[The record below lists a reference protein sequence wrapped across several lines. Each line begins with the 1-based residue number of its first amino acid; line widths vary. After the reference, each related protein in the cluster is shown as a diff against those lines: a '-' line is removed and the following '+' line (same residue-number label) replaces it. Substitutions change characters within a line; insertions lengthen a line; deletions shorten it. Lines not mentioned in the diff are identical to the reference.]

1 MYQYNF
7 TFSLYQQFLLKTMLF
22 CCFSVCYDVNNLYA
36 QEPLWDYYL
45 EKFCQKDFY
54 GRTFSEE
61 EVQDLYAIREHPFN
75 INSVTK
81 NDLERLFFLESIQIE
96 DIFYY
101 LYRYGPMKS
110 LGELQLITSLGYE
123 EREFLKFFLYVAD
136 KPVEKS
142 RLSFKNLLKD
152 SRYSFTTR
160 LDIPLYQRDGYK
172 NYSDS
177 ILLKTPDKKYLGN
190 ALYHYVK
197 LQYDYRNRISWG
209 LTAVKDAGEPFGN
222 NLNRAYDSY
231 SFHLLLKNLSFVE
244 TMVLG
249 DYRVRTGEGL
259 VFGSSFSM
267 GKEFDVTMNRQVINR
282 YTSTDEYAFLRG
294 AAATLKWGAFRCTP
308 FLSFRRMDASIDG
321 NGYIESLKTDGY
333 HRTWTE
339 YRRKRNVF
347 SSLYGTHLSWNREN
361 YKLGV
366 TGYYQHWN
374 REFSTGTTLYKHYAP
389 QGNEFWGVSADY
401 GLAFGQWFYSGE
413 TAYSGLY
420 HGVATVHKLLYRPT
434 ANLKLFALYRLY
446 SYRYYA
452 QYAGGFAEGNKT
464 QNESGFYFGAD
475 CQPWRFVR
483 LKGAFDYYYFPW
495 PKYGLDHSSAGYQI
509 RLQSEIKQNERM
521 RYSLTYTFKKKEKF
535 NVFHYT
541 HRLRL
546 KWVFQPVEHWV
557 LQTECAGVG
566 AHKEGGSREYGAL
579 IGESCSWV
587 MNSLLKTTI
596 TCAYAQARGSLCSL
610 SLYEPGLLYAFSF
623 NNYYDPVLRT
633 AAVVRLDLGKHFLL
647 LFKYGM
653 SRYFHTEE
661 ISSGRQRIEGALKQD
676 LNLQLRIKF

>member
-1 MYQYNF
+1 MYQHKF
-7 TFSLYQQFLLKTMLF
+7 CFSIYRQLLLKTMLLV
-22 CCFSVCYDVNNLYA
+22 CFSVLCVVENLNA

-45 EKFCQKDFY
+45 EKFCQEDFY
-54 GRTFSEE
+54 ERTVSEE
-61 EVQDLYAIREHPFN
+61 EIQDLYTLHEHPFN
-75 INSVTK
+75 INTVTK
-81 NDLERLFFLESIQIE
+81 NDLERLFFLESVQIE
-96 DIFYY
+96 DILYY

-110 LGELQLITSLGYE
+110 LGELQLISSLGYE
-123 EREFLKFFLYVAD
+123 EREFLRFFLYVDD

-142 RLSFKNLLKD
+142 HLSFKNLLKEGK
-152 SRYSFTTR
+152 YSFTTR

-172 NYSDS
+172 DYPDS

-209 LTAVKDAGEPFGN
+209 LTAVKDAGEPFAN
-222 NLNRAYDSY
+222 NLNKGYDSY

-249 DYRVRTGEGL
+249 DYRIRTGEGL
-259 VFGSSFSM
+259 VFGPSFSM

-282 YTSTDEYAFLRG
+282 HTSTDEYSFLRG
-294 AAATLKWGAFRCTP
+294 AALTLKWGSLRCTP
-308 FLSFRRMDASIDG
+308 FLSFRRLDASLSDE
-321 NGYIESLKTDGY
+321 GYIESLKTDGY

-339 YRRKRNVF
+339 YGRKGNVF
-347 SSLYGTHLSWNREN
+347 SGLYGSHFSWNKKS
-361 YKLGV
+361 YKLGL

-374 REFSTGTTLYKHYAP
+374 REFSTGTALYKRYAP
-389 QGNEFWGVSADY
+389 QGKTFWGLSADY
-401 GLAFGQWFYSGE
+401 GVAFGPWFYSGE

-420 HGVATVHKLLYRPT
+420 RGWATVHKLLYRPLPD
-434 ANLKLFALYRLY
+434 LKLFTLYRLY

-452 QYAGGFAEGNKT
+452 QYAGAFSEGDKT
-464 QNESGFYFGAD
+464 QNESGFYLGAEYL
-475 CQPWRFVR
+475 PWRFVR
-483 LKGAFDYYYFPW
+483 LTGAFDYYYFPW

-509 RLQSEIKQNERM
+509 RLQSEIKQNDRM
-521 RYSLTYTFKKKEKF
+521 RYSCTYSFKKKEKF

-541 HRLRL
+541 NRLRL
-546 KWVFQPVEHWV
+546 KFVFQPTEHWV

-587 MNSLLKTTI
+587 MNSLLKTTF
-596 TCAYAQARGSLCSL
+596 TCAYVQARGSLCSL
-610 SLYEPGLLYAFSF
+610 SLYEPGLLYSFSF
-623 NNYYDPVLRT
+623 NNFYDPVLRT

-676 LNLQLRIKF
+676 LNMQLRIRF

>member
-1 MYQYNF
+1 M
-7 TFSLYQQFLLKTMLF
+7 
-22 CCFSVCYDVNNLYA
+22 
-36 QEPLWDYYL
+36 
-45 EKFCQKDFY
+45 
-54 GRTFSEE
+54 
-61 EVQDLYAIREHPFN
+61 QDLYAIREHPFN
-75 INSVTK
+75 INTVTR
-81 NDLERLFFLESIQIE
+81 NDLERLCFLESVQIE
-96 DIFYY
+96 EICYY

-110 LGELQLITSLGYE
+110 LGELQLIRSLGYE
-123 EREFLKFFLYVAD
+123 EREFLRFFLYVDD

-152 SRYSFTTR
+152 GRYSFTTR
-160 LDIPLYQRDGYK
+160 MDIPLYQRDGYK
-172 NYSDS
+172 NYPDS
-177 ILLKTPDKKYLGN
+177 VLLKTPDKKYLGN

-321 NGYIESLKTDGY
+321 NGCIESLKTDGY

-339 YRRKRNVF
+339 YRRKGNVF
-347 SSLYGTHLSWNREN
+347 SSLYGTHLSWNRES

-374 REFSTGTTLYKHYAP
+374 REFSTGTALYKRYAP
-389 QGNEFWGVSADY
+389 QGDEFWGVSADY
-401 GLAFGQWFYSGE
+401 GMALGQWCLSGE

-420 HGVATVHKLLYRPT
+420 HGVATIHKLLYRPT
-434 ANLKLFALYRLY
+434 ANLRLFALYRLY

-452 QYAGGFAEGNKT
+452 QYAGGFSEGDKT

-483 LKGAFDYYYFPW
+483 LTGAFDYYYFPW

-509 RLQSEIKQNERM
+509 RLQSEVKQNERM
-521 RYSLTYTFKKKEKF
+521 RYALTYTFKKKEKF
-535 NVFHYT
+535 NVFHHT

-546 KWVFQPVEHWV
+546 KWVFQPTEQWV
-557 LQTECAGVG
+557 LQTEWAGVG

-596 TCAYAQARGSLCSL
+596 TCAYVQARGSLCSL
-610 SLYEPGLLYAFSF
+610 SLYEPGLLYSFSF
-623 NNYYDPVLRT
+623 NNYYDPVLRL
-633 AAVVRLDLGKHFLL
+633 ASVVRLNWKHFLL

-676 LNLQLRIKF
+676 LNLQLRVKF